1 ICSAP
6 RLERSELSGRAP
18 PAAVARWLDR
28 RSMQIRQRPRGIMEV
43 YETGFRPPKQILELN
58 GMSIL
63 RGYAFNQRFWAYA
76 ASPWTA
82 VLSPFGADIRSYF
95 RLGIFLIIFSNAAHF
110 DSVSIAT
117 VRASAVRHFSAST
130 AT

>member
-1 ICSAP
+1 MCSAP

-43 YETGFRPPKQILELN
+43 YETGFRPPKQILEPN

-63 RGYAFNQRFWAYA
+63 RGYAPNQRFWAYA
-76 ASPWTA
+76 AIRGRSFYRRPAQAFA
-82 VLSPFGADIRSYF
+82 VTSAWAYF
-95 RLGIFLIIFSNAAHF
+95 
-110 DSVSIAT
+110 
-117 VRASAVRHFSAST
+117 
-130 AT
+130 